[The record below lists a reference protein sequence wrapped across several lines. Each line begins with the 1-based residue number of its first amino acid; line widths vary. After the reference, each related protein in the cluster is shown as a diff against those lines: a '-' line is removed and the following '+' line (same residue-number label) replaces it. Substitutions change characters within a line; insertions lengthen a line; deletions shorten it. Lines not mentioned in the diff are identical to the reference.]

1 MQKLN
6 QWCCVFIILSVPIV
20 GLDLA
25 TVHAETP
32 DISSLDWTLDAT
44 ITLSVKKA
52 GKDTLKGT
60 ATLYVGPNVDQG
72 LSEGQWKLIDPE
84 GDVLQGN
91 YHEKAD
97 KPGKGIF
104 HFEPTNLSAYLL
116 IKLEKFAAGSDV
128 SDIAIGVPQGNMYP
142 KVKATKKGLTFTLN
156 TRVKADVSATVE
168 GQPET
173 TSATFTMKL
182 KGTRAST
189 PTTQETDGS
198 QWLIALD
205 EKVTMK
211 GMKKYTEQNE
221 IMIIL
226 GPNAAAELAAN
237 EFMIIGDLEESDPP
251 TMLGTYTQ
259 KKNKIT
265 FYGLEDEFVD
275 NIIGMVER
283 TFDIQDD
290 IQYYSNI
297 EVHDMTIRASATVKP
312 GESIKLNVVTKFKGS
327 AYVNGEYGEGK
338 GTLTT
343 KGDGIPAP

>member
-1 MQKLN
+1 MRKLN
-6 QWCCVFIILSVPIV
+6 LRYCVLIVLSVPFV
-20 GLDLA
+20 GFEPA
-25 TVHAETP
+25 TVHAVTP
-32 DISSLDWTLDAT
+32 DIGGLDWTLDAT
-44 ITLSVKKA
+44 MTLSVKKA

-60 ATLYVGPNVDQG
+60 ATLYVGPNVDHG
-72 LSEGQWKLIDPE
+72 LLDWQWKVIDPA
-84 GDVLQGN
+84 GDILQGN
-91 YHEKAD
+91 YQEKAG
-97 KPGKGIF
+97 KSGKGIF

-116 IKLEKFAAGSDV
+116 IKLEKFAAGSNV
-128 SDIAIGVPQGNMYP
+128 TDIAIGVPQGNMYP

-168 GQPET
+168 GAPET
-173 TSATFTMKL
+173 TSATFSMKL
-182 KGTRAST
+182 KGTRTAA
-189 PTTQETDGS
+189 PPTQETEGS

-211 GMKKYTEQNE
+211 GMKKYTEQND

-226 GPNAAAELAAN
+226 GPNSAEGLAAN
-237 EFMIIGDLEESDPP
+237 EFKIIGDLDDSDPP
-251 TMLGTYTQ
+251 TLMGTYTR

-275 NIIGMVER
+275 IIISMVER

-297 EVHDMTIRASATVKP
+297 ELHDITIRATATLKP
-312 GESIKLNVVTKFKGS
+312 GVSIKLNVITKFEGS

-338 GTLTT
+338 GTHTI